1 MSKSLI
7 YDCIHV
13 QSVVSRTLIWHNL
26 MKMLFLLQKIHR
38 FSCASSNIHHVVVSL
53 GPGVLLTFKGES
65 SILRMP
71 LVLSTVHRLQD

>member
-1 MSKSLI
+1 
-7 YDCIHV
+7 
-13 QSVVSRTLIWHNL
+13 
-26 MKMLFLLQKIHR
+26 MKMPFLLQKIHR
-38 FSCASSNIHHVVVSL
+38 FSCSSSNIHHVVVSL